1 MKKDIIFLLI
11 ILIILIPVLNLKVFS
26 TENINTGSEKG
37 NCCGEDCIFVYN
49 NKMFP
54 LKTEVTG
61 LLKELGEDYNVYC
74 APSCVYQGEDKEF
87 EYIGITIFTFP
98 QTEEKDIIDEIL
110 ITDKNYQTAKGITV
124 GSSLKEIEKNYGKK
138 YVKEENFVTY
148 SVNYK
153 DDTSSRLIFVL
164 NQDNLVEMIS
174 FYSPS
179 NM

>member
-37 NCCGEDCIFVYN
+37 NFCEEDCIFVYN
-49 NKMFP
+49 NKIFP

-61 LLKELGEDYNVYC
+61 LLEELGEDYNIYC
-74 APSCVYQGEDKEF
+74 APSCVYKGEDKEF
-87 EYIGITIFTFP
+87 EYEGLTIFTFP
-98 QTEEKDIIDEIL
+98 REEEKDIIDEIL
-110 ITDKNYQTAKGITV
+110 ITGKSYQTAKGVTI
-124 GSSLKEIEKNYGKK
+124 GSSLKEIEKQYGKN
-138 YVKEENFVTY
+138 YMKEENIVTY
-148 SVNYK
+148 IVDFK
-153 DDTSSRLIFVL
+153 DDTSTRLIFVF